1 MKHSNELVDRYFRL
15 APLPDG
21 DAYFA
26 QFAADAVAEDE
37 GHEYHGIDAIRAW
50 RKEVPPVSYTVAD
63 VTSADGE
70 QIARAEIAG
79 EFPGSP
85 VTLAFHF
92 TFTDDGHIQKLAIR
106 A

>member
-1 MKHSNELVDRYFRL
+1 VTDSTDLVDDYFRL
-15 APLPDG
+15 ARQADT

-26 QFAADAVAEDE
+26 QFTQDAVAEDE

-50 RKEVPPVSYTVAD
+50 RQTVPLVTYIVHD
-63 VTSADGE
+63 VVFRDGE
-70 QIARAEIAG
+70 HVVHADITG
-79 EFPGSP
+79 DFPGSP

-92 TFTDDGHIQKLAIR
+92 TFTGDGHIHALAIR